1 MLTLTAI
8 FYCGMARLI
17 LGSTMKILNFGSCCI
32 DNVYAVPHF
41 VQPGE
46 TLASTGF
53 NIFPGGKGLNQSIA
67 LAHAGAE
74 VQHAGKI
81 GEDGRWLKTLLDESG
96 VDANRLQIVD
106 GPSGHANI
114 QVNAS
119 GENAIVIV
127 AGTNRHITPDD
138 FEDAFSGVESGDF
151 LLLQNEVS
159 HLSDIIKEGRK
170 RGLRIAFNAAPMTTE
185 VINYPLELIEI
196 LIVNETE
203 AAMILDQPVSD
214 QLSKQL
220 AVRFPEMKIV
230 LTLGDAGAIYRQG
243 KQSIEQSAFPVSAV
257 DTTGAG
263 DTFTGFFLAALI
275 RGEEIQQCLLEACR
289 AASISVTRPG
299 AATSIPKKSEIA

>member
-1 MLTLTAI
+1 
-8 FYCGMARLI
+8 
-17 LGSTMKILNFGSCCI
+17 MKILNFGSCCI

-46 TLASTGF
+46 TLASTDF
-53 NIFPGGKGLNQSIA
+53 NVFPGGKGLNQSIA
-67 LAHAGAE
+67 LAYAGAE
-74 VQHAGKI
+74 VQHAGKL
-81 GEDGRWLKTLLDESG
+81 GKDGRWLKTLLEESG
-96 VDANRLQIVD
+96 ADASRLQIVD

-114 QVNAS
+114 QVNAT

-127 AGTNRHITPDD
+127 GGTNRLITPDD
-138 FEDAFSGVESGDF
+138 FEDAFSGVEAGDF

-159 HLSDIIKEGRK
+159 HLSDIINEGHR

-185 VINYPLELIEI
+185 VLNYPLELIEI

-214 QLSKQL
+214 QLAEQL
-220 AVRFPEMKIV
+220 ATRFPETKIV
-230 LTLGDAGAIYRQG
+230 LTLGKSGAIYRQG
-243 KQSIEQSAFPVSAV
+243 AQAVKQSAFPADAV

-263 DTFTGFFLAALI
+263 DTFTGYFLAALI
-275 RGEEIQQCLLEACR
+275 CGEEIQQCLIEACR

-299 AATSIPKKSEIA
+299 AATSIPRQSEIA